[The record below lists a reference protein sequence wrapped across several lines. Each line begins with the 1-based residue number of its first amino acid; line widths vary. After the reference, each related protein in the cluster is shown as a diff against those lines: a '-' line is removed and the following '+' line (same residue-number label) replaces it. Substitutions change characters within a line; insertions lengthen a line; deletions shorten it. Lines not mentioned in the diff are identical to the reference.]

1 MLMSSNYKPSL
12 IRRPFHY
19 FSFSIREGIKIAVK
33 FAVIMAWLTVFLLAL
48 LEVKRYYNIDVI
60 PGYNSS
66 VDDAYGSA
74 RGTITGFFSS

>member
-1 MLMSSNYKPSL
+1 MPDNYKPSL

-19 FSFSIREGIKIAVK
+19 FNFSIRECIKIGLK
-33 FAVIMAWLTVFLLAL
+33 FIVVIAWLGIFLLAL

-66 VDDAYGSA
+66 VDNAYGAA
-74 RGTITGFFSS
+74 RGTLSGFFRS

>member
-1 MLMSSNYKPSL
+1 MSSNYKPSL

-19 FSFSIREGIKIAVK
+19 FNFSIREYIKFIVK
-33 FAVIMAWLTVFLLAL
+33 GAMVIAWLMVFLLAL

-66 VDDAYGSA
+66 VDDAYGAA
-74 RGTITGFFSS
+74 RGTITGFFR